1 MSIEAMGSEFMRKY
15 GASPKRKHKK
25 RVRKSYSAKGWV
37 NEPARHSMS
46 AYGISSG
53 RKQREYTPKTTFR
66 SAPLLKAGLGLTV
79 AGIGA
84 TARFLAKRKADADR
98 KKAEEEQKKKEQQE
112 KEDYYY
118 DGQITP
124 AREPL
129 EDKIPFVKK
138 FQEKQRQQ
146 LFREAQM
153 KAMQQREDH
162 YARQLEAR
170 INNSNKETKEEI
182 EKDYASV

>member
-1 MSIEAMGSEFMRKY
+1 MSIEAMGTEFMRKY
-15 GASPKRKHKK
+15 GASPKRKHRK
-25 RVRKSYSAKGWV
+25 RRTASSQGWV

-79 AGIGA
+79 AGLGA
-84 TARFLAKRKADADR
+84 TARFIAKRREEQAR
-98 KKAEEEQKKKEQQE
+98 KKAEEEQKKREQQE
-112 KEDYYY
+112 KDDYYY
-118 DGQITP
+118 DGNITL

-129 EDKIPFVKK
+129 EEKIPFVKRFK
-138 FQEKQRQQ
+138 EKERQQ
-146 LFREAQM
+146 LWKEAQM
-153 KAMQQREDH
+153 KAMQQREDQ

-170 INNSNKETKEEI
+170 RNNSNKETKEEI

>member
-15 GASPKRKHKK
+15 GSSPKRKHRK
-25 RVRKSYSAKGWV
+25 RRTASSQGWV

-79 AGIGA
+79 AGLGA

-98 KKAEEEQKKKEQQE
+98 KKAEEQERERLQQE

-118 DGQITP
+118 DGRITP

-146 LFREAQM
+146 LFREVQM
-153 KAMQQREDH
+153 KAMQQREDQ

-170 INNSNKETKEEI
+170 RNNSNKETKEEI

>member
-1 MSIEAMGSEFMRKY
+1 MSIEAMGTEFMRKY
-15 GASPKRKHKK
+15 GASPKRKHRK
-25 RVRKSYSAKGWV
+25 RRTASSQGWV

-79 AGIGA
+79 AGLGA

-98 KKAEEEQKKKEQQE
+98 KRLEEEQKKKEQQE

-124 AREPL
+124 AREPIQ
-129 EDKIPFVKK
+129 DKIPFVKQ
-138 FQEKQRQQ
+138 FQDKQRQQ
-146 LFREAQM
+146 LYKEAQM
-153 KAMQQREDH
+153 KAMQEKESQ
-162 YARQLEAR
+162 YARVLEAR

>member
-1 MSIEAMGSEFMRKY
+1 MSIEAMGTEFMRKY
-15 GASPKRKHKK
+15 GASPKRKHRK
-25 RVRKSYSAKGWV
+25 RRTASSQGWV

-79 AGIGA
+79 AGLGA

-98 KKAEEEQKKKEQQE
+98 KKAEEQERERLQQE

-118 DGQITP
+118 DGKITP

-146 LFREAQM
+146 IFREAQM
-153 KAMQQREDH
+153 KAMQEKESQ
-162 YARQLEAR
+162 YAKQLEAKR
-170 INNSNKETKEEI
+170 RSEGEQ
-182 EKDYASV
+182 